1 MALDIEPL
9 RTLPKSGDSTLD
21 SIHQAAVNLAAQAS
35 ALHAD
40 LLGAPLAAGQDYA
53 SATTAVAAARDQITL
68 LLGTLAAQA
77 TRSAVHEVATW
88 TRQSHHRARRFITGH
103 ALMNAAMPRLREA
116 VATGAMEH
124 EAALTFTHEA
134 SLAPSLDH
142 QRELDRVLSED
153 APQLTAAGT
162 RAWRDHTRRRMAELD
177 PQTVYDRAQ
186 RAQQNRRVTLRDADD
201 EAGPR
206 RHDRCAYAGRRSAN
220 ALSRARRCRGPARP
234 PRPSPGPSCGP
245 SPHSPGTGSRT
256 RHPPPTWR
264 EPPDP

>member
-77 TRSAVHEVATW
+77 TRSAVQEVATW

-103 ALMNAAMPRLREA
+103 ALMNAA
-116 VATGAMEH
+116 
-124 EAALTFTHEA
+124 
-134 SLAPSLDH
+134 
-142 QRELDRVLSED
+142 
-153 APQLTAAGT
+153 AGT
-162 RAWRDHTRRRMAELD
+162 RAWRDHMRRRMAELD

-186 RAQQNRRVTLRDADD
+186 RAHQNRRVTLRDADD
-201 EAGPR
+201 QAGPR
-206 RHDRCAYAGRRSAN
+206 RHDRCAYAGRRPAN
-220 ALSRARRCRGPARP
+220 ALTRARRCRGPARP